1 MRFLA
6 NENFPLRS
14 VALLRAADHDVVA
27 IIEDTPGMIDTE
39 VLAQAAREA
48 RIVLTFD
55 RDYGELIY
63 RRRLPI
69 PTGVIYLRF
78 DPMTP
83 REPGE
88 RLLALLMVR
97 EITLEGNF
105 TVVERDRVRQRPLPE
120 SMQST

>member
-6 NENFPLRS
+6 NENFPLGS
-14 VALLRAADHDVVA
+14 VELLRAAGHDVAA
-27 IIEDTPGMIDTE
+27 IIEDTPGATDTD
-39 VLAQAAREA
+39 VLAQAAQEA
-48 RIVLTFD
+48 RMILTFD

-88 RLLALLMVR
+88 RLLALLTVT
-97 EITLEGNF
+97 EITI
-105 TVVERDRVRQRPLPE
+105 
-120 SMQST
+120 